1 MDLRTQLRIQTRMN
15 FPLVSAICPTK
26 NRPEFL
32 AQAIQAFE
40 QQDYPNKELVIIAD
54 GEDVQH
60 LLSEGMD
67 VLYIR
72 IADGASIGRKRNIAC
87 QHARGSII
95 CHWDDDD
102 IYFRHRI
109 SEQVQALEDTGADL
123 TGYCDMLFVDEVNK
137 KAWQFTGDEDYAVGV
152 SFCYRKQFW
161 AGRKFPDVSMSEDN
175 EFIRELP
182 KGALAVRNSN
192 QIIARIHPGN
202 TVEKRVGVQ
211 MQVSNYWREI
221 L

>member
-1 MDLRTQLRIQTRMN
+1 MN

-26 NRPEFL
+26 NRPDYL

-40 QQDYPNKELVIIAD
+40 EQDYPNKELVIVDD
-54 GEDVQH
+54 GEEDVSD
-60 LLSEGMD
+60 LPTEWSPI
-67 VLYIR
+67 LYVR
-72 IADGASIGRKRNIAC
+72 MAPNAGATIGRKRNLAC
-87 QHARGSII
+87 NMARGSLI

-123 TGYCDMLFVDEVNK
+123 TGYSDMLFVDEAAK
-137 KAWQFTGDEDYAVGV
+137 KLWLFTGDEDYAVGV

-161 AGRKFPDVSMSEDN
+161 EGRKFPDVSMSEDN
-175 EFIRELP
+175 EFIRDLP
-182 KGALAVRNSN
+182 KGALAIRNSN

-211 MQVSNYWREI
+211 MQVSNYWKEI